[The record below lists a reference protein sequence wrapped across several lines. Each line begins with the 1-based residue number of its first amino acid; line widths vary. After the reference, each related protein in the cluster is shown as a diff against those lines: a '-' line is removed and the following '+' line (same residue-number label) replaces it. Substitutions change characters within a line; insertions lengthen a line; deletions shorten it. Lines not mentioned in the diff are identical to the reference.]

1 MPEIASPIGRSI
13 NAIRRTF
20 SSSLFSP
27 AAAAPA
33 PAQPDPKLVQLIVR
47 NTNAVNSVTV
57 QLTNVSNQVNVL
69 TSSLGSISQSLAL
82 NTQLDQQRSNAELN
96 RQKQLA
102 QLKLREGKES
112 QIEKK
117 MQDALISPIAAVAQK
132 ASNILGALSQY
143 FTTILFGWLGTQ
155 SLEYLRGLA
164 TGNVDLMKEVK
175 NKIVNGLWI
184 AGGLFIGVNV
194 AITALS
200 LALKGLAKRLISF
213 TFRKLIKAPFVSLI
227 NVFRNLAG
235 AGLLGGGIM
244 GGVGNMRPPIT
255 NPRQMLPGK
264 QGFFGKLGNFLKG
277 GTGYGMFD
285 AGLDVMGGKN
295 PIGAITDSAGG
306 VYGSRVGGKLSK
318 FLPNKFKWIA
328 PVLGFLGGKTLT
340 QGTRETLTGDF
351 FSGGSGDSNQQQGSQ
366 TWSREQQLA
375 WANSINPDGEGAV
388 EVPSTEQNKEGNR
401 GFLGWRS
408 SLDWMTGGLT
418 DLDKKGNDFNLINN
432 KSQKTDQLKDANLTL
447 ADPAPEIE
455 SLGGGDGSQGQDGS
469 TSSSGT
475 GSMGGSVPRIP
486 SFNGDNTYVFNGLRE
501 YQIAPA

>member
-27 AAAAPA
+27 AATAPA

-69 TSSLGSISQSLAL
+69 TSSLNSISQSLAL
-82 NTQLDQQRSNAELN
+82 NAQLDQQRANAELN
-96 RQKQLA
+96 RQQQLA

-117 MQDALISPIAAVAQK
+117 MQDALIKPIAAVAQK

-155 SLEYLRGLA
+155 SLEYLRALA
-164 TGNVDLMKEVK
+164 SGNQEMLKK
-175 NKIVNGLWI
+175 IQGTIVNGLLI

-194 AITALS
+194 AITALTLS
-200 LALKGLAKRLISF
+200 LKGLAKRLLNF

-235 AGLLGGGIM
+235 ASLLGGGIM
-244 GGVGNMRPPIT
+244 GGLGKNIRPPAIT
-255 NPRQMLPGK
+255 NPSQMLPGK
-264 QGFFGKLGNFLKG
+264 QGFFAKVGNFLKG
-277 GTGYGMFD
+277 GTAYGMLD
-285 AGLDVMGGKN
+285 AGMDMMGGKN

-306 VYGSRVGGKLSK
+306 VYGSRVGTNILGKILGK
-318 FLPNKFKWIA
+318 RFKWLA
-328 PVLGFLGGKTLT
+328 PILGFVGGKQLT
-340 QGTRETLTGDF
+340 QGTREALTSNL
-351 FSGGSGDSNQQQGSQ
+351 FSGDGNQQGAQPEMTEAQ
-366 TWSREQQLA
+366 KLA
-375 WANSINPDGEGAV
+375 WANSINPGDQ
-388 EVPSTEQNKEGNR
+388 PIDTPTEQKKEGNR

-408 SLDWMTGGLT
+408 SVDWLTGGLT
-418 DLDKKGNDFNLINN
+418 DLDKKGSDFNLINP
-432 KSQKTDQLKDANLTL
+432 KSQKTTQLKEADLSL
-447 ADPAPEIE
+447 AEPAPE
-455 SLGGGDGSQGQDGS
+455 LVAMGGGDGSQGKDQS
-469 TSSSGT
+469 ISSGT
-475 GSMGGSVPRIP
+475 GSMGGSVPKIP
-486 SFNGDNTYVFNGLRE
+486 SSNNDNTYIFNGLRE